1 VSGLTAWQTF
11 ANSNSIG
18 FDIVIQAPQ
27 EDLPMSDQFW
37 LTKAQLKR
45 IEAFFPRTPG
55 IPRVD
60 DRRVVSGIVHVIRNG
75 LRWRDAPAVYCPH
88 KTLYNRFVR
97 WSRMGIFD
105 RIFANLAAE
114 NGPRDRVMIDGTH
127 LKAHRRPPVCSKGGF
142 TPSHRPHERPA
153 ELQAARGLRRRWPAS
168 YLSSHRRA
176 NE

>member
-1 VSGLTAWQTF
+1 
-11 ANSNSIG
+11 
-18 FDIVIQAPQ
+18 VIQARQ

-45 IEAFFPRTPG
+45 IEPFFPRTRG

-75 LRWRDAPAVYCPH
+75 LRWRDAPAVYGPH

-114 NGPRDRVMIDGTH
+114 SGPPDRVMIDSTH
-127 LKAHRRPPVCSKGGF
+127 LKAHRTAASLLKRGF
-142 TPSHRPHERPA
+142 TPAHRPHETRA
-153 ELQAARGLRRRWPAS
+153 ELQAARGLRWRRPAS
-168 YLSSHRRA
+168 YLSSHRRT

>member
-1 VSGLTAWQTF
+1 
-11 ANSNSIG
+11 
-18 FDIVIQAPQ
+18 
-27 EDLPMSDQFW
+27 MSDQFW

-45 IEAFFPRTPG
+45 IEPFFPRTRG

-75 LRWRDAPAVYCPH
+75 LRWRDAPAVCGPH

-114 NGPRDRVMIDGTH
+114 NGPPDRVMIDSTH
-127 LKAHRRPPVCSKGGF
+127 LKAHRTAASLLKRGMIHPVS
-142 TPSHRPHERPA
+142 S
-153 ELQAARGLRRRWPAS
+153 AARKAG
-168 YLSSHRRA
+168 
-176 NE
+176 

>member
-1 VSGLTAWQTF
+1 
-11 ANSNSIG
+11 
-18 FDIVIQAPQ
+18 VIQARQ

-45 IEAFFPRTPG
+45 IEPFFPRTRG

-75 LRWRDAPAVYCPH
+75 LRWRDAPAVYGPH

-105 RIFANLAAE
+105 RTRHHALHSTASQAPVARTVIFWL
-114 NGPRDRVMIDGTH
+114 G
-127 LKAHRRPPVCSKGGF
+127 
-142 TPSHRPHERPA
+142 
-153 ELQAARGLRRRWPAS
+153 Q
-168 YLSSHRRA
+168 
-176 NE
+176 